1 MKTQTDKVISIDL
14 SDLDLQIANM
24 STNELQ
30 SVVEITL
37 GRLKLLT
44 HRLLSVESTLVYDSH
59 VLSTDST
66 TDCCCSDESDVIQK
80 AHREAARHLRLAIR
94 QLKKI
99 QEAQ

>member
-30 SVVEITL
+30 SVVE
-37 GRLKLLT
+37 
-44 HRLLSVESTLVYDSH
+44 SVESTLVYDSH